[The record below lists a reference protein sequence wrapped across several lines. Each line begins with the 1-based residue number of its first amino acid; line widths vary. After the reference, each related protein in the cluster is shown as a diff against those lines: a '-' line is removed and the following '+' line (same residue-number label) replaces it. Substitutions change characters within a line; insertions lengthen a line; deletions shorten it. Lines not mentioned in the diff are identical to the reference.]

1 MAFTF
6 MTLFWDLVGS
16 SGIRRITMDSGLKAM
31 EMGFQ
36 SMILQHLVALVHH
49 EGFFKFEFLKL
60 IIIIFL

>member
-1 MAFTF
+1 
-6 MTLFWDLVGS
+6 
-16 SGIRRITMDSGLKAM
+16 MDSGLKAM